1 MVLHS
6 HIYLTN
12 TYLYLYKCSIN
23 STIPLLH
30 LTTTVKLPDPVLKS
44 AASVNKLSVRVC
56 VRACVRVS
64 HLRVRDKFFFTNTVV
79 YMSKKCVLNLK
90 VRDLAFSLPFP
101 FLFQPPGPGGSS
113 TAFIYQRRLAVDL
126 RRRRCKI
133 GTLIE
138 YEET

>member
-44 AASVNKLSVRVC
+44 AASVNCPSVRP
-56 VRACVRVS
+56 S
-64 HLRVRDKFFFTNTVV
+64 HLRVRDNFFFTNTVV
-79 YMSKKCVLNLK
+79 YMSKKRVLHLK

-101 FLFQPPGPGGSS
+101 LLQPPGPGGSS
-113 TAFIYQRRLAVDL
+113 TAFIRPPFLSCPLYFPQKSGRV
-126 RRRRCKI
+126 
-133 GTLIE
+133 G
-138 YEET
+138 